1 MNRLLWGV
9 VPTAL
14 VVGTTTLCLVP
25 LPEVRYW
32 PMAVFLVVLAAAAHR
47 YTAVT
52 RWLGLGHSLMGTV
65 QALSWLFAGP
75 WASLMACLAPVVVP
89 RTRKPWQVHA
99 YNVGTFVIMSS
110 AGWWGFHWAG
120 GEYLGN
126 AGHPIQDVAWP
137 TVVGALSQLLTN
149 ILLIVPGLALLRGH
163 GLPALARDAA
173 TVLRVG
179 SFNQVLGSVVL
190 ALATWG
196 IHPRGLGL
204 LVAAVPLMVHMA
216 VLATI
221 QEAETGQTRALRTLM
236 RAAKT
241 SDPYLEPHGAR
252 VAEYAKEVGRH
263 LRLGPHQMESLDLA
277 ARLHDIGFVALPPQE
292 GERERGH
299 GEQGAR
305 MVQGLPFLDA
315 AARLIRDSH
324 APVPAGAE
332 MDTERAQPIELRV
345 LQVADAVDALVT
357 ERPDI
362 TVEEICD
369 LLEADPTRY
378 DRRAV
383 DGLREARPVLR
394 RHDVALED
402 LPGWWRHDL
411 PRAVRG
417 AA

>member
-1 MNRLLWGV
+1 M
-9 VPTAL
+9 VPTACA
-14 VVGTTTLCLVP
+14 VGTITLWNAPTVAG
-25 LPEVRYW
+25 RWW
-32 PMAVFLVVLAAAAHR
+32 PIAVLAVVAAVAAHR
-47 YTAVT
+47 FTAVT
-52 RWLGLGHSLMGTV
+52 RWLGLGQSLMGTV
-65 QALSWLFAGP
+65 QALSWLVAGP
-75 WASLMACLAPVVVP
+75 WVAVVSSLFVPLVARRKDPVII
-89 RTRKPWQVHA
+89 A
-99 YNVGTFVIMSS
+99 YNVSTFVIMSC
-110 AGWWGFHWAG
+110 AGWWGYHWAG
-120 GEYLGN
+120 GDNMASAHSGLW
-126 AGHPIQDVAWP
+126 DVAVP
-137 TVVGALSQLLTN
+137 VAVGALTQLLTN
-149 ILLIVPGLALLRGH
+149 VLLIIPGLSVLRGH
-163 GLPALARDAA
+163 RLPALTRDAVS
-173 TVLRVG
+173 VLRAGWV
-179 SFNQVLGSVVL
+179 NQVLGSVVL

-292 GERERGH
+292 GEREQGH

-324 APVPAGAE
+324 VPVPAGVE
-332 MDTERAQPIELRV
+332 MGTEHAQPIELRV